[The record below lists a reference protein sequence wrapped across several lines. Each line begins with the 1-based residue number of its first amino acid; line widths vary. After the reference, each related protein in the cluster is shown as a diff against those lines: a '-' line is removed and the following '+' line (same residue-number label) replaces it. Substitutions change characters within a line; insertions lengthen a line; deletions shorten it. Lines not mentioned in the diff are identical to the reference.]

1 MLTFMSMFYSKI
13 EFDNNIDELFENH
26 MGMDEGNQRK
36 WRDIILKPL
45 FPLPLF
51 LYLIFT
57 F

>member
-1 MLTFMSMFYSKI
+1 MSMFYSKI